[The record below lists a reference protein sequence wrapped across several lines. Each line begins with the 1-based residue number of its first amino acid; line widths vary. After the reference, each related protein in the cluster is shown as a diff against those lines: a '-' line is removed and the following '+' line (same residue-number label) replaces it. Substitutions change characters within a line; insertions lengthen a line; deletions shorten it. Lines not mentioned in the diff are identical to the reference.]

1 MAGGTGTIRFKTFQN
16 LPPAR
21 DTAPRHTDADL
32 VAIGSARPEFGEGLG
47 VGQVFM
53 KDVTAAW
60 LYSVR
65 DRVLSKITDP
75 EYPIITVPGQ
85 GWLNGRIYVMT
96 PQGEILGSNINEPH
110 KWEALT
116 NIFANAHPDIGTAIT
131 VYNNYVLAWGEES
144 LQFFYDSGEPVGNP
158 LRRADHAMK
167 SIGCYNADG
176 IVHMRDS
183 VFFPGYDRSR
193 SRGIYM
199 VNGFEVRK
207 VSTPYVDGIL
217 ERSQA
222 GFAAGSFTI
231 ANGREFYVVN
241 TLCLNHSLV
250 FDPEVDIWYHWGNK
264 DPLLFRSDTSS
275 NNYTAALDPITGR
288 VRVDIGT
295 DFAPLYFTGMPID
308 VIRCSDP
315 AYVGE
320 TQIDV
325 FQNPTTSFLLP
336 TSTLTSTSGTL
347 DFEVPYY
354 FPASGSF
361 PPLAR
366 SGWWAIHSIT
376 MFDREGV
383 TSLNQSRGPA
393 HIIANLDH
401 ALYTVD
407 SAYFD
412 DGLEPEETLLSAPTY
427 SIATFKPFIP
437 LRWRTNRLD
446 NGTNIAKFLSRIE
459 AIGDQVSGSLWCRY
473 SDDDQETWSFF
484 RQIDLSLTR
493 PRAGRL
499 GSYRRRTWE
508 FLYIS
513 RKHFRLEGVEI
524 FGWMGNK
531 G

>member
-1 MAGGTGTIRFKTFQN
+1 MAGGVGTIRTKTFQN
-16 LPPAR
+16 LPPEK

-32 VAIGSARPEFGEGLG
+32 SLIGTARPDLGEGAG
-47 VGQVFM
+47 VGQVFF
-53 KDVTAAW
+53 KDTTAAW
-60 LYSVR
+60 IYNIRKKSLS
-65 DRVLSKITDP
+65 RVTDP
-75 EYPIITVPGQ
+75 EYPVLTVPGQ
-85 GWLNGRIYVMT
+85 CWLNGRIYVMT

-116 NIFANAHPDIGTAIT
+116 NIFANAHPDLGTAIT
-131 VYNNYVLAWGEES
+131 SYNSYVIAWGEES
-144 LQFFYDSGEPVGNP
+144 LQFFYDSGDPVGNP
-158 LRRADHAMK
+158 LRRVDHAQRTV
-167 SIGCYNADG
+167 GCYNADS

-183 VFFPGYDRSR
+183 VFFAGYDRSR
-193 SRGIYM
+193 SRGAYM
-199 VNGFEVRK
+199 INGFDVRK
-207 VSTPYVDGIL
+207 VSTPYIDGIMD
-217 ERSQA
+217 RSQA
-222 GFAAGSFTI
+222 GFAVGCFTT
-231 ANGREFYVVN
+231 ANGREFYVLNV
-241 TLCLNHSLV
+241 LCLNHSLV
-250 FDPEVDIWYHWGNK
+250 YDPEVDIWYQWGSK
-264 DPLLFRSDTSS
+264 DPLLFRFDTH
-275 NNYTAALDPITGR
+275 NYNYTAALDPITGR
-288 VRVDIGT
+288 VRVDVGT
-295 DFAPLYFTGMPID
+295 DFTPLYFEGMPID

-315 AYVGE
+315 DYEGE

-325 FQNPTTSFLLP
+325 FNAPTSSFLLP

-347 DFEVPYY
+347 NIEVPYY
-354 FPASGSF
+354 FSTGGSS
-361 PPLAR
+361 PPITR
-366 SGWWAIHSIT
+366 SGWWATHSIT

-401 ALYTVD
+401 SLYTVD

-412 DGLEPEETLLSAPTY
+412 DGLEPDDTLIPAPTY
-427 SIATFKPFIP
+427 SIATFEPFIP

-513 RKHFRLEGVEI
+513 RQHFRLEGMEI